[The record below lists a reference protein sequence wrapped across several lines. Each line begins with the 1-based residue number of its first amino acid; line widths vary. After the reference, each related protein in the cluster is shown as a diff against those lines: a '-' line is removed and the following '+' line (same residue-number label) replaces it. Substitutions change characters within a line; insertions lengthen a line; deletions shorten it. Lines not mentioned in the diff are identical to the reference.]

1 MVFRFS
7 IPSPMFDSS
16 VSAVLAAVLLLAA
29 LSPPPP
35 PSSSAPPPS
44 PSPSS
49 SPRRASSAALPPPSP
64 PPPPS
69 SLATS
74 DLFRF
79 ANTRKDERWTSST
92 LYEYIFT
99 DASMAQLA
107 FAKFTRPPSFLDFI
121 FLAAARRCSSLGP
134 PIPIGLII
142 PPESSLLLLPPPPP
156 PPAPPPSSSMN
167 LSMFSMRRNPQL
179 LFALILFSAFICI
192 ARR

>member
-1 MVFRFS
+1 MMVFRFS

-44 PSPSS
+44 PSS
-49 SPRRASSAALPPPSP
+49 SPRRASSAALPPPS
-64 PPPPS
+64 PPS

-142 PPESSLLLLPPPPP
+142 PPESSLLLPPPPP
-156 PPAPPPSSSMN
+156 PPPPPPSSSMN